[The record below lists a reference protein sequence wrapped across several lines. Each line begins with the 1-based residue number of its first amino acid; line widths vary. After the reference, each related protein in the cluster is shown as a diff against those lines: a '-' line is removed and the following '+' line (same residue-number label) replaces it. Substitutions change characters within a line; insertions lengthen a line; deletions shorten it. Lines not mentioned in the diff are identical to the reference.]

1 MLFKKPLLLLF
12 LLTMSIILSI
22 HIINSSSNKLVESA
36 NAQSTNWA
44 VLLMQP
50 YYYYSENNA
59 KSLATNT
66 VMQSSLVAGREEQEQ
81 EEVFITQNTSMSAP
95 APVRHPGQ
103 PPHEVVFALPLR
115 DDGKIWS
122 GRVTF
127 TASKPIEAEVL
138 HIYNP
143 QQPIDEKHGEPY
155 HAVLPGN
162 RSVAIS
168 HLRELVDV
176 PIEINGTGISSGSF
190 EFEGSALVFH
200 KTSGEPFTVTYTVNV
215 VAREINK

>member
-1 MLFKKPLLLLF
+1 M
-12 LLTMSIILSI
+12 
-22 HIINSSSNKLVESA
+22 NSSITTEVQNQTAENSTIDPNLVS
-36 NAQSTNWA
+36 Q
-44 VLLMQP
+44 
-50 YYYYSENNA
+50 
-59 KSLATNT
+59 K
-66 VMQSSLVAGREEQEQ
+66 
-81 EEVFITQNTSMSAP
+81 EEVFIVQNTSISVP

-127 TASKPIEAEVL
+127 TASKPIEAEIL

-155 HAVLPGN
+155 YAVLPGN

-168 HLRELVDV
+168 HLRDLVDV

-200 KTSGEPFTVTYTVNV
+200 KTSGEPFTVTYTVNA
-215 VAREINK
+215 VANTMTKIE